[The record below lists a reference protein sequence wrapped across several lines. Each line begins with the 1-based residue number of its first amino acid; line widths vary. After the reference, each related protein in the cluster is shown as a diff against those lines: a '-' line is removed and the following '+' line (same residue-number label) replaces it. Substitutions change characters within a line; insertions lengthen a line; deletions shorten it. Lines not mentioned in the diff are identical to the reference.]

1 MEDDIFID
9 IKSRL
14 DEFTDILYIDYE
26 RESILLE
33 VRKDYLDEI
42 VKILKNNWLSLE
54 IIFQKEI
61 EKNILTVLAC
71 VPQIIDVYDE

>member
-1 MEDDIFID
+1 MEDIFID

-26 RESILLE
+26 RETLLLE

-42 VKILKNNWLSLE
+42 IKLLRNNWLE
-54 IIFQKEI
+54 FDIVFQKEL
-61 EKNILTVLAC
+61 KPNLLTIVAC
-71 VPQIIDVYDE
+71 VPQIIDMYNE

>member
-1 MEDDIFID
+1 MEEDIFID
-9 IKSRL
+9 VKSRL

-33 VRKDYLDEI
+33 VRKDYLDEVI
-42 VKILKNNWLSLE
+42 KILKNSWLAMD

-61 EKNILTVLAC
+61 QSDILTILAC
-71 VPQIIDVYDE
+71 IPQIIDVYDE

>member
-1 MEDDIFID
+1 MFID
-9 IKSRL
+9 VKSRL
-14 DEFTDILYIDYE
+14 DEFTNILYIDYE
-26 RESILLE
+26 RESVLLE

-42 VKILKNNWLSLE
+42 IKILKNNWLTME

-61 EKNILTVLAC
+61 QSDILTILAC

>member
-9 IKSRL
+9 TKSRL
-14 DEFTDILYIDYE
+14 DEFTDVIYIDYE
-26 RESILLE
+26 RESVLLE